1 MLTTILFDLDGTLL
15 PLEEKSFLD
24 LYFGLLAK
32 YFSPFGLEQKALTK
46 AIWKGTEAMYI
57 NTGSQTNE
65 QVFWDAF
72 ESIIDFNAIPRR
84 EFERFYEE
92 EFDQVKASSWVNPL
106 SRKTL
111 DLLKEKGYQVALA
124 TNPIFPA
131 IATKKR
137 IGWAGLRVDDFL
149 VVTTFENSHG
159 TKPSKAYYQEVLNQ
173 IGKSPSECL
182 MVGNDAT
189 EDIAAEKAGI
199 PVYLITDCLINEHN
213 VNLSQQRKG
222 TFEDFFQ
229 FVQSLPSLR

>member
-15 PLEEKSFLD
+15 PLEEKPFLD
-24 LYFGLLAK
+24 IYFGLLAK
-32 YFSPFGLEQKALTK
+32 RFSTFGLDSKTIIA
-46 AIWKGTEAMYI
+46 AIWKSTEAMYQ

-65 QVFWDAF
+65 QAFWDSF
-72 ESIIDFNAIPRR
+72 ESLGGIQTIPRA
-84 EFERFYEE
+84 EFDRFYEE
-92 EFDQVKASSWVNPL
+92 EFDQVQASSWVNPL

-111 DLLKEKGYQVALA
+111 DLLKEKGYQAALA

-137 IGWAGLRVDDFL
+137 IGWAGLRVEDFL
-149 VVTTFENSHG
+149 IVTTFENSHA
-159 TKPSKAYYQEVLNQ
+159 TKPSKAYYQEVLEQ

-189 EDIAAEKAGI
+189 EDVAAEKAGI

-213 VNLSQQRKG
+213 VDLSQKKKG
-222 TFEDFFQ
+222 TFEEFYQ
-229 FVQSLPSLR
+229 FVQSLPSLC